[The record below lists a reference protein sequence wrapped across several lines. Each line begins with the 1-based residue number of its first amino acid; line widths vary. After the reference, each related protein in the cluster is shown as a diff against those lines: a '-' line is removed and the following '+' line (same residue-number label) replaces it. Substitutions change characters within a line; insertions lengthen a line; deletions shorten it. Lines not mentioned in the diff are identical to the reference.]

1 LSFDVVILQPK
12 PDTQLLGT
20 IEEVGEAFPLGT
32 PAEIKSQLDM
42 AIHGIEWSSKTSG
55 IYNAPEGF
63 ALEISIPD
71 ETIPSSLHI
80 ALHFGREWEAR
91 GSAAFDGLVH
101 RLYEAHRWQSFA
113 VSDNSSLLVT

>member
-1 LSFDVVILQPK
+1 VSFDVVILQPK
-12 PDTQLLGT
+12 PDTHVLGS

-32 PAEIKSQLDM
+32 PGEIRSQLDM
-42 AIHGIEWSSKTSG
+42 AIHGIEWSSETSG
-55 IYNAPEGF
+55 IYKAPEGF

-71 ETIPSSLHI
+71 ETLPSSLHI

-91 GSAAFDGLVH
+91 GSTAFDGLVL

-113 VSDNSSLLVT
+113 VSDNLSLLVA